1 VGVRPHLPAPN
12 DKSVSRLIRRSGSY
26 MIFNRCMQWRMFVR
40 VAVVNRQ
47 FALRTFGS
55 VEKPIGSDYRMPD
68 GT

>member
-26 MIFNRCMQWRMFVR
+26 MIFNRCMFVR

-47 FALRTFGS
+47 FALRIFGS
-55 VEKPIGSDYRMPD
+55 VKKPIGSDYRITD